1 MNTSTE
7 CARTLVDELVRC
19 GVREAV
25 LSPGSRSAPLA
36 LALHDAHAQGR
47 LRLHVRV
54 DERAAGFLALGLAK
68 GSRRPVPV
76 VTTSGSAVANLHPAV
91 LEASHAGV
99 ALLVLTAD
107 RPAALRGTGA
117 NQTTEQAGLFGSAV
131 RLSADWPASAGAALR
146 ALVCRAVAAASG
158 IRTRLPGPVQLNV
171 QLGDPLVPDADDDPS
186 RWPAGRPGGAPWTQ
200 VEPDP
205 AAEAEPLL
213 LRQGPRTVVVAGDGA
228 GPPARRIA
236 EQGDWPLLAEPSS
249 GARTGTH
256 PIATYRLLLA
266 AEHLGGAIER
276 VVVTGHPTLSRP
288 VNALLARPD
297 VHVVAVGP
305 EPAWTDPGHRVSR
318 SVRAARAEAGADC
331 DWLDAWRE
339 ADRAAT
345 AAIHAELAAMSTLAP
360 QIVARAVSRA
370 VPPGGLLV
378 IGSSNPIRDLDL
390 MAVSTGVGERRMVMA
405 NRGLSGIDGVVSTAI
420 GVALARR
427 PTRALAYVGDLTFL
441 HDTNALLIGPD
452 EPRPDL
458 TVIVLNDDG
467 GAIFAGLEPGAPA
480 HAGSFERVFATP
492 TGADL
497 SALCAAHGLRHR
509 RVADERSLN
518 RALAEAPH
526 GIEVIEVTM
535 SRGDRRQLDRRLR
548 EAVAR
553 TWGQAS

>member
-1 MNTSTE
+1 M
-7 CARTLVDELVRC
+7 
-19 GVREAV
+19 
-25 LSPGSRSAPLA
+25 
-36 LALHDAHAQGR
+36 
-47 LRLHVRV
+47 
-54 DERAAGFLALGLAK
+54 
-68 GSRRPVPV
+68 
-76 VTTSGSAVANLHPAV
+76 
-91 LEASHAGV
+91 
-99 ALLVLTAD
+99 
-107 RPAALRGTGA
+107 
-117 NQTTEQAGLFGSAV
+117 
-131 RLSADWPASAGAALR
+131 
-146 ALVCRAVAAASG
+146 
-158 IRTRLPGPVQLNV
+158 
-171 QLGDPLVPDADDDPS
+171 
-186 RWPAGRPGGAPWTQ
+186 
-200 VEPDP
+200 
-205 AAEAEPLL
+205 
-213 LRQGPRTVVVAGDGA
+213 
-228 GPPARRIA
+228 
-236 EQGDWPLLAEPSS
+236 
-249 GARTGTH
+249 
-256 PIATYRLLLA
+256 
-266 AEHLGGAIER
+266 
-276 VVVTGHPTLSRP
+276 
-288 VNALLARPD
+288 
-297 VHVVAVGP
+297 
-305 EPAWTDPGHRVSR
+305 
-318 SVRAARAEAGADC
+318 
-331 DWLDAWRE
+331 
-339 ADRAAT
+339 
-345 AAIHAELAAMSTLAP
+345 
-360 QIVARAVSRA
+360 
-370 VPPGGLLV
+370 

>member
-19 GVREAV
+19 GVQEAV

-36 LALHDAHAQGR
+36 MALHDADAQAR

-99 ALLVLTAD
+99 ALVVLTAD

-131 RLSADWPASAGAALR
+131 RLAADVPAPAGAALR

-158 IRTRLPGPVQLNV
+158 VRTHSPGPVHLNV
-171 QLGDPLVPDADDDPS
+171 QLADPLVPDPADDPS
-186 RWPAGRPGGAPWTQ
+186 QWPAGRPGGAPWTR
-200 VEPDP
+200 VEP
-205 AAEAEPLL
+205 EPTSDVEPVL
-213 LRQGPRTVVVAGDGA
+213 LRQGPRTVVVAGDAAGA
-228 GPPARRIA
+228 ARASDRRAGQLAVAGRAVLRVAHRNPSDRHLPAAACRRA
-236 EQGDWPLLAEPSS
+236 PRRSHRARGGDRSPD
-249 GARTGTH
+249 
-256 PIATYRLLLA
+256 
-266 AEHLGGAIER
+266 
-276 VVVTGHPTLSRP
+276 VVPT

-297 VHVVAVGP
+297 VQVVAVGP
-305 EPAWTDPGHRVSR
+305 EPRWTDPGHRVSWA
-318 SVRAARAEAGADC
+318 VRAARADEAGAEP
-331 DWLDAWRE
+331 DWLDAWRI
-339 ADRAAT
+339 ADRDAT
-345 AAIHAELAAMSTLAP
+345 AAIDAELAAMPALAP
-360 QIVARAVSRA
+360 QTVARAVSRA

-441 HDTNALLIGPD
+441 HDTNALLIGPTS
-452 EPRPDL
+452 PAL
-458 TVIVLNDDG
+458 T
-467 GAIFAGLEPGAPA
+467 
-480 HAGSFERVFATP
+480 
-492 TGADL
+492 
-497 SALCAAHGLRHR
+497 
-509 RVADERSLN
+509 
-518 RALAEAPH
+518 
-526 GIEVIEVTM
+526 
-535 SRGDRRQLDRRLR
+535 
-548 EAVAR
+548 
-553 TWGQAS
+553 